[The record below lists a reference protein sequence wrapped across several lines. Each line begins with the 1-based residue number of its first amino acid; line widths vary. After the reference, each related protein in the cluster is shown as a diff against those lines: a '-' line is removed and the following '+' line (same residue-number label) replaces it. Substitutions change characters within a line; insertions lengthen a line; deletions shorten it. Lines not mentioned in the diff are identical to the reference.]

1 MTDPVS
7 PATDPAPEGSK
18 IDPSLEPERGISP
31 VAGLDRGPR
40 RGRWIAIAALGVGCA
55 VLYLATAR
63 GDRPKPDKAP
73 KAPARQVVFYERAS
87 GQTDRPTLAAP
98 GPDQPSLLSE
108 GSGQAQTPSNAAGPA
123 GVAGVAG
130 TDRRVGGAA
139 PDTATA
145 SREALVRQIR
155 SSPILAFT
163 QEGSSSSGMVGATS
177 SPTDGEASRNPTEL
191 DQLRLGSALGRSKA
205 RPIGDRNFLILAGAA
220 IPCVLLTALDSATPG
235 YVTCMVPTD
244 VYSDNGAVILLE
256 KGTKVVGEY
265 RSSLRQGQNR
275 LFVLW
280 TRAVT
285 PAGVAV
291 ALASPAADALGRAGF
306 EGALDSH
313 FWDRF
318 GGAVLLS
325 IIDDGAYGIA
335 GSDRGAQSLRAPSDA
350 ASAALQ
356 SSVNIPPSLRK
367 AQGAQI
373 SILAAQ
379 DFDFSGVYGLRSR

>member
-7 PATDPAPEGSK
+7 PATDPAPEASK
-18 IDPSLEPERGISP
+18 IDPGLEPERGISP
-31 VAGLDRGPR
+31 VAGLGRGAR
-40 RGRWIAIAALGVGCA
+40 RGRWIAVAALGVGCA

-63 GDRPKPDKAP
+63 GDRPKPAKAP
-73 KAPARQVVFYERAS
+73 KEPARQVVFYERAS

-98 GPDQPSLLSE
+98 GPDAPSLLSE
-108 GSGQAQTPSNAAGPA
+108 GSGQAQTPLNAVGPA
-123 GVAGVAG
+123 GEAG
-130 TDRRVGGAA
+130 TDRRVGGTA

-145 SREALVRQIR
+145 SREALARQIR
-155 SSPILAFT
+155 SSPILGFT
-163 QEGSSSSGMVGATS
+163 QEGSSSSGMVGSTS
-177 SPTDGEASRNPTEL
+177 SSTDGEASRNPTEL

-205 RPIGDRNFLILAGAA
+205 RSIGDRNFLILAGAA

-291 ALASPAADALGRAGF
+291 TLASPAADALGRAGF

-335 GSDRGAQSLRAPSDA
+335 GSDRGAQTLRAPSDA
-350 ASAALQ
+350 ASVALQ
-356 SSVNIPPSLRK
+356 SSVNIPPSLRM

>member
-7 PATDPAPEGSK
+7 PAADPAPEGAT

-31 VAGLDRGPR
+31 VAGRSGGSR

-55 VLYLATAR
+55 VFYLASAKT
-63 GDRPKPDKAP
+63 DRPKPAKAP
-73 KAPARQVVFYERAS
+73 KEPARQVVFYDRAS
-87 GQTDRPTLAAP
+87 GVADRPTLAAP
-98 GPDQPSLLSE
+98 GPDAPSLLAK
-108 GSGQAQTPSNAAGPA
+108 GSDPITTGVDQTDPADTAQTHRRADGPSP
-123 GVAGVAG
+123 
-130 TDRRVGGAA
+130 
-139 PDTATA
+139 ATA
-145 SREALVRQIR
+145 VTSHDALAREMR
-155 SSPILAFT
+155 SSPILAYT
-163 QEGSSSSGMVGATS
+163 QDVATLNPLAG
-177 SPTDGEASRNPTEL
+177 PTSKSADAEMSRGPTQL
-191 DQLRLGSALGRSKA
+191 DQLLQGSTLGRSRA
-205 RPIGDRNFLILAGAA
+205 RSIGDRNFLILAGAV

-256 KGTKVVGEY
+256 RGTKVLGEY
-265 RSSLRQGQNR
+265 RSSMRQGQNR

-291 ALASPAADALGRAGF
+291 TLASPAADALGRAGF
-306 EGALDSH
+306 DGALDSH

-318 GGAVLLS
+318 GGALLLS
-325 IIDDGAYGIA
+325 IIDDGVYAAA
-335 GSDRGAQSLRAPSDA
+335 GSDRGAQTLRAPSDA
-350 ASAALQ
+350 ASVALQ
-356 SSVNIPPSLRK
+356 NSVNIAPSLRK